1 MPARA
6 SAHAF
11 PSLATAWV
19 TGTDQLSCVER
30 TAKACC
36 PSPLPP
42 SPSKVQYAGHC
53 RATQSRRS
61 STKRCR
67 ASSRRHLTS
76 ASKIYVGSLYPA
88 TVFSRSFISTPSSS
102 SLLRQVRGRLASLA
116 TSLAPVERVHE
127 PRHTSPRSTNAG
139 TSDLRR
145 HIGPTNS
152 SNCSSRS
159 SVTTRTAKNCSS
171 CRTRRRR
178 QQSDRRQFPR
188 PSPSIASTF
197 FDAQRAIL
205 SCQIEGCE

>member
-1 MPARA
+1 MDPKLHIARA

-145 HIGPTNS
+145 T
-152 SNCSSRS
+152 SSR
-159 SVTTRTAKNCSS
+159 RFFEP
-171 CRTRRRR
+171 RRALRV
-178 QQSDRRQFPR
+178 P
-188 PSPSIASTF
+188 
-197 FDAQRAIL
+197 AISARL
-205 SCQIEGCE
+205 VSLHTLE